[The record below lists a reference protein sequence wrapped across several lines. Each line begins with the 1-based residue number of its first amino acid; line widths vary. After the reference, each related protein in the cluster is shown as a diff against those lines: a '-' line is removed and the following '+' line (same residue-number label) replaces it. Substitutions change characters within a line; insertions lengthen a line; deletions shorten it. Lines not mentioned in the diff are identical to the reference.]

1 MGWNYSYINAN
12 NRWLQKNIDKPK
24 EKELYINI
32 NKDIINKEIDLFI
45 KYHKKLILNNELIID
60 IYKYLTN

>member
-1 MGWNYSYINAN
+1 MPIIDDYKKIQIN
-12 NRWLQKNIDKPK
+12 L
-24 EKELYINI
+24 KELYINI

-60 IYKYLTN
+60 INKY